1 MNFFNIFLMRK
12 IDRFDEYLKIK
23 GLNDNK
29 VTVLLG
35 LSVGTLG
42 KSRKEGRDLSASVI
56 EQILNYFNDLDSR
69 WLMTGEGSMLKVD
82 ATATSRDEINQTGTY
97 NNVHGDNNVNADSTI
112 NALIERIKEKDE
124 QISRLITIIEHKL

>member
-1 MNFFNIFLMRK
+1 MTDFQRLEEIKK
-12 IDRFDEYLKIK
+12 I
-23 GLNDNK
+23 
-29 VTVLLG
+29 LG
-35 LSVGTLG
+35 LSYNKMADVLG
-42 KSRKEGRDLSASVI
+42 MKNPQSFYDIKAGKCGISYDIASRIQE
-56 EQILNYFNDLDSR
+56 YFKNNLKQDINVDWIINES
-69 WLMTGEGSMLKVD
+69 GSMFKVD

>member
-1 MNFFNIFLMRK
+1 MTDFQRLEEIKK
-12 IDRFDEYLKIK
+12 I
-23 GLNDNK
+23 
-29 VTVLLG
+29 LG
-35 LSVGTLG
+35 LSYNKMADVLEMKNPQSFYDIKAG
-42 KSRKEGRDLSASVI
+42 KCGISYDIASRIQE
-56 EQILNYFNDLDSR
+56 YFKNNLKQDINVDWIINES
-69 WLMTGEGSMLKVD
+69 GSMFKVD